1 MQEVLWAPS
10 APLPGA
16 PALSCPSHGLTLR
29 STLPLHFL
37 SYQVTLESVIIKIQ
51 VDRDG
56 EPNGFKPVVKNKKNN
71 QSNGWWYGTGI
82 EWDWN
87 GMGIE
92 LDGAGIGW
100 TMKGLDW
107 NGMDWMAPEW
117 DGNGMD

>member
-1 MQEVLWAPS
+1 MKVVFQLQCCLRNSPH
-10 APLPGA
+10 LQHLTG
-16 PALSCPSHGLTLR
+16 PAHPI
-29 STLPLHFL
+29 LHFL

-92 LDGAGIGW
+92 LDGAG
-100 TMKGLDW
+100 MGL
-107 NGMDWMAPEW
+107 EL
-117 DGNGMD
+117 DGL